1 VENNLLIDSGGKK
14 MKAKHHFC
22 LLSIAVILA
31 GLLFPAHAAHA
42 LTAGETYTITI
53 QKLNSDGSLS
63 NVGSSASA
71 TANSSGKVSF
81 SLAGIPDNST
91 CNFLVITIKDS
102 QDNVVRK
109 GIAPCPNAGDTLPVG
124 VSSLTNAQTDALLT
138 AIASAG
144 TDDPILAVFGFA
156 IVRSSTISSSE
167 LSFVAGMA
175 NQAING
181 TNGYVDYLLNNGVS
195 SSQIADYRKIIV
207 RKLAD
212 TSTGYSKLMK
222 DAVDASGTAA
232 KLNAR
237 GEAASKL
244 LRVLVTAST
253 DAGFSQD
260 RVIEAFNAMGA
271 IIVPLMTQAV
281 GNGTLSSTTQ
291 KIIDSSIGGGIQ
303 RLKADRDIEKYSQAL
318 TTLGASGTDLN
329 NYQSAANILMNTMTS
344 VFKTFE
350 QVFDGNET
358 ASDIQTAQSVFD
370 TAMQNAFDQF
380 QTDTAVSNAR
390 INTMISNIESAL
402 GMNPGSSG
410 LSPNDFLYYKSDG
423 TPVNW
428 PVTMVI
434 LMDWISNTVSNG
446 GSISYTRDTTAIPST
461 VTWLGSCSVNGYHDQ
476 ADCTSNGGI
485 WTSQRTDFAAQGM
498 PSICATIFGIQEDI
512 WILESVRWAAQ
523 AAAGNNMSAMEIAE
537 KNFANSVASLA
548 GNISGTTDG
557 STPLSSTIKSAIV
570 TLLKSPQF

>member
-1 VENNLLIDSGGKK
+1 VENNLFMNSGGKK
-14 MKAKHHFC
+14 MKTKHQFC
-22 LLSIAVILA
+22 MLILSIAVILT
-31 GLLFPAHAAHA
+31 GSLFSTQSAYA

-63 NVGSSASA
+63 SVSSSDSA
-71 TANSSGKVSF
+71 TADSSGKVSF
-81 SLAGIPDNST
+81 SLAGIPDNSS

-109 GIAPCPNAGDTLPVG
+109 GVAPCPNAGDTLPVG
-124 VSSLTNAQTDALLT
+124 VSGLTNAQTEALLA

-156 IVRSSTISSSE
+156 IVRSSSISSSE
-167 LSFVAGMA
+167 LSVMA
-175 NQAING
+175 NLANQGING

-195 SSQIADYRKIIV
+195 SSQIADYRKSII

-212 TSTGYSKLMK
+212 SSNGYSKLMK
-222 DAVDASGTAA
+222 DAVDASSTAA

-244 LRVLVTAST
+244 LRVLVTAAT

-271 IIVPLMTQAV
+271 IVVPLMTQAV
-281 GNGTLSSTTQ
+281 GNGTMSTTTQ
-291 KIIDSSIGGGIQ
+291 KMIDSSIGGGIQ

-318 TTLGASGTDLN
+318 TTLGASGTDVT
-329 NYQSAANILMNTMTS
+329 NYQNAANTLMNTMTAA
-344 VFKTFE
+344 FKTFE

-358 ASDIQTAQSVFD
+358 ASEIQAAQSAFD

-380 QTDTAVSNAR
+380 QSDIAASNAR
-390 INTMISNIESAL
+390 LNTMISNIDSAL
-402 GMNPGSSG
+402 GQSSG
-410 LSPNDFLYYKSDG
+410 LSISDFQYYTSSG
-423 TPVNW
+423 NAVNW

-434 LMDWISNTVSNG
+434 LMDWISSTVSNG
-446 GSISYTRDTTAIPST
+446 GSISYTRDTTNIPSM
-461 VTWLGSCSVNGYHDQ
+461 VTWLGSCSVNGYYNKT
-476 ADCTSNGGI
+476 DCESNGGT
-485 WTSQRTDFAAQGM
+485 WAAQRTDFTAQGM
-498 PSICATIFGIQEDI
+498 PSSYASIFGIQEDI

-523 AAAGNNMSAMEIAE
+523 ASAGNDMGAMETAE
-537 KNFANSVASLA
+537 KNFANAVASLA

-557 STPLSSTIKSAIV
+557 STPLSSTIKSAMV